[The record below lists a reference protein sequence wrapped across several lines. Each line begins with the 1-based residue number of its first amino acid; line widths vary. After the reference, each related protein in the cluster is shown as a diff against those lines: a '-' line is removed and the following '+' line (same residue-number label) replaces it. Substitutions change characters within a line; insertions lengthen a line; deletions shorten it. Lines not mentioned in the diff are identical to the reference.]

1 MRVASSYITLLT
13 VTAPACRNC
22 LGQQLAKINVPT
34 AVAMLTREFHMTL
47 ASQVW
52 CLSQLLHWYACRAV
66 KFHSN
71 FMAHLW
77 QAVSQAARESKCRHR
92 ACHAFSAHSSLQEQE
107 HLSWEIASAGT

>member
-1 MRVASSYITLLT
+1 MAFSHISLLT

-52 CLSQLLHWYACRAV
+52 CLSQLLHCAACTAV
-66 KFHSN
+66 KLHASFEAHS
-71 FMAHLW
+71 W
-77 QAVSQAARESKCRHR
+77 QAVSQAARESKCRCR
-92 ACHAFSAHSSLQEQE
+92 ACHGFSARL
-107 HLSWEIASAGT
+107 